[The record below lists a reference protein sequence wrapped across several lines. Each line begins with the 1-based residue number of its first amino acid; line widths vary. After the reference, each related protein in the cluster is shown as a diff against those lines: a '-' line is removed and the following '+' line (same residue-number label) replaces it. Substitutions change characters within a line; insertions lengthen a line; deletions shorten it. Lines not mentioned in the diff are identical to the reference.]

1 MHLFNWYR
9 LEIQYDTQT
18 WEVTNTTIPSRTTI
32 CNRKSPLLSHSVF
45 TLKSKVCRRKKIT
58 NSMLIIYSISFMCV
72 ANGIFCCWLIKKYI
86 FLHSLWPSFSDSCI
100 LSHLYCLEF
109 TNSLSY
115 SCSHILCH
123 ISNISVIPHTVLQSH
138 SHTLSHIRPCT
149 LSFTLSCTYIFT
161 LTLFCTHMI
170 SCTKHSFT
178 LIFSFTLSHYYSL
191 HTYTHAKTHTLYC
204 TSVF

>member
-1 MHLFNWYR
+1 M
-9 LEIQYDTQT
+9 
-18 WEVTNTTIPSRTTI
+18 
-32 CNRKSPLLSHSVF
+32 F
-45 TLKSKVCRRKKIT
+45 TLKSKICRRKKNNEFNANNIQH
-58 NSMLIIYSISFMCV
+58 IIYV
-72 ANGIFCCWLIKKYI
+72 CCYWNILLLIKKKKYI

-138 SHTLSHIRPCT
+138 SHTLSHIPPCT
-149 LSFTLSCTYIFT
+149 LSLTLSCTYIFT

-170 SCTKHSFT
+170 SCTKHYFT